1 VIKPKGK
8 TPSLLS
14 MSTGKPTVYTCKQ
27 KTKCSRCKNE
37 ITMGQD
43 CFKIPKMSAG
53 FSSKKM
59 FCIECTDLIVQQTKT
74 EISKLAIE
82 ISSMKK

>member
-1 VIKPKGK
+1 MKPKGK

-14 MSTGKPTVYTCKQ
+14 MSTGRPTVYTCKK

-37 ITMGQD
+37 ITMDQD
-43 CFKIPKMSAG
+43 CFQIPKMSAG

-59 FCIECTDLIVQQTKT
+59 FCVECTDSIVKQTKT
-74 EISKLAIE
+74 EISKLEIE
-82 ISSMKK
+82 ISSMQI